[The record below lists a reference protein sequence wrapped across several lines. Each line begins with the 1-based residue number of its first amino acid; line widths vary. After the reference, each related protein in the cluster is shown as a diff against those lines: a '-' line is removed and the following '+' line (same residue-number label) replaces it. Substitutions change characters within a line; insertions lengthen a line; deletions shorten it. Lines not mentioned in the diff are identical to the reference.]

1 MRPTK
6 QGSSMSNSVLVVAA
20 HPDDE
25 VLGCGGTI
33 ARHVAAGDRIEVAF
47 FTDGVGARHQE
58 ESSAHSESGKIR
70 HQAAL
75 RAAEILGIPDPT
87 WLGFPDN
94 RLDSIDLLDLVRAVE
109 KLGQR
114 CRPTTVYT
122 HWLGDLNIDHRLVC
136 QAVMTAF
143 RPMSDC
149 PVMQIRLFEVP
160 SSTEWGDRAVTPAFR
175 PNLYVG
181 IDKFLEVKHRALDA
195 YDQEMR
201 PFPHPRSHQA
211 IEALARWRGA
221 ESGMLAAE
229 TFVTVLER
237 CP

>member
-1 MRPTK
+1 
-6 QGSSMSNSVLVVAA
+6 MSNNVLVVAA

-25 VLGCGGTI
+25 ALGCGGTI
-33 ARHVAAGDRIEVAF
+33 ARHVAAGDHVEVVF

-58 ESSAHSESGKIR
+58 SSASHKHAELIR
-70 HQAAL
+70 NEATR
-75 RAAEILGIPDPT
+75 RAAEVLGIASPT
-87 WLGFPDN
+87 CFGFPDN
-94 RLDSIDLLDLVRAVE
+94 RLDSIELLDLVRAVE
-109 KLGQR
+109 NLAQR
-114 CRPTTVYT
+114 YRPTTVYT
-122 HWLGDLNIDHRLVC
+122 HWAGDLNVDHRIVY

-143 RPMSDC
+143 RPMADC
-149 PVMQIRLFEVP
+149 SVMQIRMFEVP

-181 IDKFLEVKHRALDA
+181 IERFLDIKRRTLGE

-221 ESGMLAAE
+221 ESGMPAAE
-229 TFVTVLER
+229 AFVTVLER